1 MKTRF
6 FIIFVCGLIIVTPAL
21 IAQETPGIDN
31 PAGIATVPQ
40 SSLRNGTVRNPTSDY
55 YSNQFGGNLIVTGNV
70 EGGAHFRGLVP
81 YRSTWEFTE
90 SLGSSTLD
98 SFLRDSARTYY
109 PDLPPGVSR
118 PYYLPSQTV
127 TTLGQPGQSSLQLF
141 YDQLEQQTRQ
151 IFKANIQSTME
162 EEPQGNLLKMYS
174 RDRPMS
180 MRLEELVELITVPA
194 ATPQDIAEVPT
205 DTVENKISELASQL
219 QQEVNGTSE
228 LQTNLQDQ
236 SVQPD
241 KRDDTLKPLS
251 QLLQDEQTQQPEE
264 PVEKTEPEE
273 EKQDELKKPEDI
285 YTKIEQQIEQQI
297 EQETQKLLEQLKPKA
312 DETQTEQ
319 PLQPYP
325 ATESTLKSEHRR
337 KLLYE
342 FFLKE
347 KTAQSQDDSWQNAIA
362 KKLFLK
368 EPGKARATPGTYASF
383 ADLADA
389 KFNQYMKVA
398 AEYMKQGEYYRAADA
413 WTLASTY
420 KPDDPLAYAGK
431 AYALFAAGEYMSS
444 AYYLSRAIE
453 IYPGYLQLQVKLE
466 PDIMEKDALEKRV
479 VDLSKWASSTGSGE
493 LFFLL
498 AYICYRSDKLELAE
512 EAIEITLDRM
522 PDSAAVI
529 SLKNVIFKAIG
540 RSL

>member
-6 FIIFVCGLIIVTPAL
+6 FTIVVYGLTIVLPAFT
-21 IAQETPGIDN
+21 AQQTRGIDN
-31 PAGIATVPQ
+31 PAEITTVPQ
-40 SSLRNGTVRNPTSDY
+40 SSLRNGTIRNPTSDY
-55 YSNQFGGNLIVTGNV
+55 YGNQLGGNLIVTGNV

-81 YRSTWEFTE
+81 YRSTWEFTG

-109 PDLPPGVSR
+109 PDLPTGVLR

-141 YDQLEQQTRQ
+141 YDELEQQTRQ
-151 IFKANIQSTME
+151 IFKANIQSTVE
-162 EEPQGNLLKMYS
+162 NEPQITPLKMYS
-174 RDRPMS
+174 KDRPMS
-180 MRLEELVELITVPA
+180 MRLEELIDIISVPTA
-194 ATPQDIAEVPT
+194 MPQDIAEAET
-205 DTVENKISELASQL
+205 STVENKISELASRL
-219 QQEVNGTSE
+219 QQEINGTSE
-228 LQTNLQDQ
+228 LQTNLQDE

-241 KRDDTLKPLS
+241 IRDDSLKPPSL
-251 QLLQDEQTQQPEE
+251 LLQDDKTQQPEE
-264 PVEKTEPEE
+264 PAEKTEPG
-273 EKQDELKKPEDI
+273 EKVQDEPKKPADV
-285 YTKIEQQIEQQI
+285 YTEIEQQI
-297 EQETQKLLEQLKPKA
+297 EQEMQKRLEQLKPKA
-312 DETQTEQ
+312 DEAETEQ
-319 PLQPYP
+319 QQLLPYSI
-325 ATESTLKSEHRR
+325 TDSTSKSERKR
-337 KLLYE
+337 KLIYE

-347 KTAQSQDDSWQNAIA
+347 KSVQPQDTSWQNVIA

-368 EPGKARATPGTYASF
+368 ERGKAGATPGTYASF
-383 ADLADA
+383 AALADA
-389 KFNQYMKVA
+389 KFNQYLQAA

-413 WTLASTY
+413 WTLACTY

-453 IYPGYLQLQVKLE
+453 IFPGYLQLQVKLE
-466 PDIMEKDALEKRV
+466 PDIMEKDVLEKRIA
-479 VDLSKWASSTGSGE
+479 DLAKWASSTGAGE

-498 AYICYRSDKLELAE
+498 AYAYYRSDKLELAE

-529 SLKNVIFKAIG
+529 TLKNVIFKAIG